1 MIMSTILRT
10 PSIITAR
17 RRITD
22 LLIAAI
28 QRLRARFF
36 RREGISTTLVTAA
49 LAAFLSCATGSML
62 ESNEVS
68 AEFRKTFEPLY
79 RSPLAI
85 DSIRQRRVGATGYY
99 YLVSPQGII
108 IYHPQSAIVGMN
120 FSENPLVKRIM
131 REKNGCLRHLFE
143 GTEKVLIFRPL
154 ADGSILCLTLSTG
167 EITDPG
173 ALGCA
178 EFR

>member
-1 MIMSTILRT
+1 MSTILRT
-10 PSIITAR
+10 LAVITAR
-17 RRITD
+17 GRITD
-22 LLIAAI
+22 LLAAAI
-28 QRLRARFF
+28 QLRCARYL
-36 RREGISTTLVTAA
+36 RHAGLSAA
-49 LAAFLSCATGSML
+49 LQAVTLAAAISCATGPMM

-99 YLVSPQGII
+99 YLVSPQGVI

-143 GTEKVLIFRPL
+143 GTEKILIFRPL
-154 ADGSILCLTLSTG
+154 ADGSILCLTLSTA
-167 EITDPG
+167 EIADPG
-173 ALGCA
+173 ALGCG
-178 EFR
+178 EFK